1 MEAAAPDPG
10 VNSMLTQDQVQFY
23 RDNGYI
29 LASNVISKDELA
41 TLQKITDD
49 FIEQSRKVAKSDDVF
64 DLEDSHTAERPR
76 LRRLMHPEERHPA
89 YAALFQHPGL
99 IKVLQ
104 QLLGPAVR
112 HKGLKMNLKPG
123 GGGEPVEW
131 HQDWAFYPHTN
142 DDVCVLAIML
152 DDVDMEN
159 GPLLVVPGSH
169 KGKIYDHHQDGYF
182 AGAVTEADAGEDFK
196 RAVAL
201 TGKAGDIS
209 VHHARTLHGS
219 ASNMSNRYRR
229 VLFITARAADAWPI
243 CEKVDFETYND
254 ELLVGEPTVA
264 PRMENIPVR
273 LPLPRQTQAGESI
286 FVKQK
291 GLRNSPFERV
301 KVDA

>member
-1 MEAAAPDPG
+1 
-10 VNSMLTQDQVQFY
+10 MLTAEQVQFY
-23 RDNGYI
+23 RDNGYV
-29 LASNVISKDELA
+29 LASNVLKKEEVD
-41 TLQKITDD
+41 TLQRVTDD
-49 FIEQSRKVAKSDDVF
+49 FIEQSRSVKASNEVF
-64 DLEDSHTAERPR
+64 DLEEGHTAEQPR
-76 LRRLMHPEERHPA
+76 LRRLMHPEQRHPIYEA
-89 YAALFQHPGL
+89 MFRHPGL
-99 IKVLQ
+99 IKALQ
-104 QLLGPAVR
+104 QLLGPSVR

-182 AGAVTEADAGEDFK
+182 AGAVTDAEGHEAFE
-196 RAVAL
+196 RAVPL
-201 TGKAGDIS
+201 TGKAGDITI
-209 VHHARTLHGS
+209 HHARTLHGS
-219 ASNMSNRYRR
+219 ASNLSNRYRR
-229 VLFITARAADAWPI
+229 LLFLTARAGDAWPI
-243 CEKVDFETYND
+243 CEKIDFDKFNK

-264 PRMENIPVR
+264 PRMTTVPVR
-273 LPLPRQTQAGESI
+273 LPLPRITQPGESI

-301 KVDA
+301 KVNA

>member
-1 MEAAAPDPG
+1 MQTPTG
-10 VNSMLTQDQVQFY
+10 LTPEQVQYY

-29 LASNVISKDELA
+29 VASNILSEDEIADLR
-41 TLQKITDD
+41 KITDD
-49 FIEQSRKVAKSDDVF
+49 FIEQSRKVAKSNEVF
-64 DLEDSHTAERPR
+64 DLEDGHSADRPR
-76 LRRLMHPEERHPA
+76 LRRLMHPEQRHPA
-89 YAALFQHPGL
+89 YAALFKHPNL

-104 QLLGPAVR
+104 QLLGSTSVR

-131 HQDWAFYPHTN
+131 HQDWAYYPHTN

-182 AGAVTEADAGEDFK
+182 AGAVTDAEGAEAFK
-196 RAVAL
+196 RAVPV

-209 VHHARTLHGS
+209 VHHARALHGS
-219 ASNMSNRYRR
+219 ASNLSDRYRR
-229 VLFITARAADAWPI
+229 LLFITARAGDAWPL
-243 CEKVDFETYND
+243 CEKIDDLDAFNA
-254 ELLVGEPTVA
+254 ELIAGEPSIE
-264 PRMENIPVR
+264 PRMTNVPVR
-273 LPLPRQTQAGESI
+273 MPYPRLTQPGESI

-301 KVDA
+301 KVNA